1 MSLLAKRGGRL
12 AILTTNGQQSEAI
25 SESSSRNSL
34 SLLASLD
41 YDISP
46 SSVSETR
53 QQTPESCGNSGG
65 FGRKKIPLSRKNSLM
80 EPSRKNSVMGARW
93 TIELACLKD
102 CGTVFE
108 VNRHVNVKTL

>member
-12 AILTTNGQQSEAI
+12 ALLTTNDQQSEAI
-25 SESSSRNSL
+25 FKSSSRNSL
-34 SLLASLD
+34 QLASLN

-53 QQTPESCGNSGG
+53 QQTPESCANSGG
-65 FGRKKIPLSRKNSLM
+65 FGRKKIPASRKNSLM
-80 EPSRKNSVMGARW
+80 DPSRKNSVMGARW

-108 VNRHVNVKTL
+108 VN